1 MVLKLKSHYSDIDF
15 APALKMS
22 QILKEISSNF
32 KQELHYGQRQ
42 TAKYYI
48 LKMMCQK
55 FMGMLELWIS
65 LALFITTII
74 KVQLPKEL
82 LNKANYF

>member
-1 MVLKLKSHYSDIDF
+1 MVVKLKSHYSEIDF
-15 APALKMS
+15 ASTLKMS
-22 QILKEISSNF
+22 LILKEICSNF

-55 FMGMLELWIS
+55 FMDMLELWIS
-65 LALFITTII
+65 LALLIITII
-74 KVQLPKEL
+74 EVQLAKEL

>member
-1 MVLKLKSHYSDIDF
+1 MVVKLKSHYSEIDF
-15 APALKMS
+15 ASTLKMS
-22 QILKEISSNF
+22 LILKEICSNF

-55 FMGMLELWIS
+55 FMDTL
-65 LALFITTII
+65 LALLIITII
-74 KVQLPKEL
+74 EVQLAKEL